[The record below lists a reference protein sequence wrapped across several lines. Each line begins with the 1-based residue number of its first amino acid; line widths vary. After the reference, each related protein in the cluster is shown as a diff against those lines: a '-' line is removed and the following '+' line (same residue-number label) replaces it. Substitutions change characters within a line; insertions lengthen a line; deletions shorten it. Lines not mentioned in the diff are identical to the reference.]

1 MCSSAIG
8 YKPKRWR
15 CVNDALCYVDSDA
28 AITSEIKLLMTIS
41 WTSSINM
48 TQPRADVIT
57 AMSVEDIAPAATAD
71 AAPGDDSTGWF
82 SVEFIDLRDVQ

>member
-28 AITSEIKLLMTIS
+28 AITSEIKLMMTIS

-48 TQPRADVIT
+48 TQPRAD
-57 AMSVEDIAPAATAD
+57 VEDIAPAATAD